1 LFELMLGIDTEDTG
15 YETIITAGM
24 LHGMKQ
30 SEIESKIPEIERFS
44 ELGEY
49 LSLPVRTYSMGMTT
63 RLGFSLATVFE
74 PEILLLDEGIG
85 AGDARFTER
94 ASARLQELA
103 KKSAILVLASHTDEL
118 IRTICNKVA
127 LINSGRLVKIGPVE
141 EVLSDYHNEKARS
154 EMQATAV

>member
-1 LFELMLGIDTEDTG
+1 
-15 YETIITAGM
+15 
-24 LHGMKQ
+24 
-30 SEIESKIPEIERFS
+30 
-44 ELGEY
+44 
-49 LSLPVRTYSMGMTT
+49 MGMTT

-103 KKSAILVLASHTDEL
+103 KKSAILVLASHTEEL
-118 IRTICNKVA
+118 IRTICNKAA